1 MRFYELLPWPKEQIE
16 AEAFKLLV
24 EIHGHLANIEEERQ
38 DVLRARNERLSSY
51 LGTLNTLLSA
61 QRQKLHHQRNKYIAQ
76 HPKPEK
82 GVTEWREDVEAQGYD
97 TKLLCEHVETVIK
110 AIETRLSITQSNLR
124 SMGQER

>member
-1 MRFYELLPWPKEQIE
+1 MKFYELLPVPKAEIE
-16 AEAFKLLV
+16 PWAFKLLV
-24 EIHGHLANIEEERQ
+24 EVHTHLAQVEDERQ

-51 LGTLNTLLSA
+51 VGTLNSLLSA
-61 QRQKLHHQRNKYIAQ
+61 QRQKLHHQRNKYIAE

-82 GVTEWREDVEAQGYD
+82 GVTEWREEVEAAGYD
-97 TKLLCEHVETVIK
+97 TKLLCEHVEAVIK